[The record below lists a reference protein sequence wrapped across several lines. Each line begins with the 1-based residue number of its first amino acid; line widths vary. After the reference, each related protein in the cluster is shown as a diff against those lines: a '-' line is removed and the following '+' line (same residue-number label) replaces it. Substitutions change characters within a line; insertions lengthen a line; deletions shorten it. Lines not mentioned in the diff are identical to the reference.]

1 MKIIYTILCV
11 VGTILPL
18 TQFVP
23 WFSSNGLAIQLL
35 VYEASDSQI
44 AAFAWL
50 DVLVS
55 AIVLLV
61 FVFYEGRRLGIKFL
75 WLPVVGLI
83 TIGVSLAFPLFLL
96 LREQHLSKKPIDS
109 LNHSD

>member
-1 MKIIYTILCV
+1 MKIIYAILCLL
-11 VGTILPL
+11 GTVLPL

-23 WFSSNGLAIQLL
+23 WLSTNGFAIQLL
-35 VYEASDSQI
+35 IQDASGSQI

-55 AIVLLV
+55 AIVV
-61 FVFYEGRRLGIKFL
+61 FAFIFYEGRRLGMKFL

-83 TIGVSLAFPLFLL
+83 TVGVSLALPLFLL
-96 LREQHLSKKPIDS
+96 IRELHLAK
-109 LNHSD
+109 NG